1 MPINIT
7 LSDAMGLTPT
17 PIGTTTNPNVNAF
30 GYNPGSDDYAKNT
43 QAALLRANWDYS
55 QAELEPILNRL
66 QYLYN
71 DPQGELKAVTQS
83 RDAAANA
90 FDQNAGANE
99 LTMRMQ
105 GLTLTPEQQASYDKM
120 QTYQRNLATGGAA
133 VTGAREYQGLRDAIA
148 TGI

>member
-1 MPINIT
+1 MPIN
-7 LSDAMGLTPT
+7 LSGLVS
-17 PIGTTTNPNVNAF
+17 GLQQVNQPNVNDF
-30 GYNPGSDDYAKNT
+30 GIGMGAKDYASQT

-71 DPQGELKAVTQS
+71 DPQGEQKAVTQS
-83 RDAAANA
+83 REAAANA
-90 FDQNAGANE
+90 FDRTVGGNE

-105 GLTLTPEQQASYDKM
+105 GLALTPEQQASYDKIKN
-120 QTYQRNLATGGAA
+120 YQRGLATGGAA